1 MGLAKTHVINTRKID
16 NTNRTTDFFVRDL
29 FFWKRHL
36 YAPFYYF
43 TSTHRLTK
51 IK

>member
-29 FFWKRHL
+29 FFGKDIYTL
-36 YAPFYYF
+36 LF
-43 TSTHRLTK
+43 TILQAH
-51 IK
+51 ID